1 MIQPARAAIADVRT
15 CSFREQTSPLQTRV
29 AGLFLFGPLLTQL
42 GFGELVEQA
51 GYPGSGMIP
60 ATSALLSLLALKLID
75 KERRSHISDFDFD
88 EAVGIFAGL
97 NVLPKAAFAADYSY
111 RTVRE
116 NQQRLLA
123 GWISKLLP
131 RLDSQPD
138 AFSLDFHPIPHRGA
152 DNGLE
157 NHHVPMRGKAVPCV
171 LTFFAQA
178 VKSRLLCYSDATVVR
193 DQAAGQLLK
202 FVEFCQ
208 SILGA
213 DPAWVYFDS
222 RLTTYAE
229 MNRLNARGK
238 TSFITIRRRG
248 SRILRGLGDQP
259 DSAWRGAVID
269 TPKRRHQ
276 NIRYLEQ
283 FIRVA
288 DYEGELRQIAITGL
302 GRDKPTLLLTNNRE
316 ETARQI
322 MTRYTSRN
330 GIEDSLGSGV
340 NFFHLDCLASEVP
353 LNVDLDA
360 ALTVV
365 ANGCYRWLA
374 SELDGFTTA
383 KPKRLCR
390 KIIETGGTVRITE
403 DQIHVHFEKRAHNP
417 ILRQATLDTK
427 AGAIPWVGGKSLRFT
442 YASTS

>member
-1 MIQPARAAIADVRT
+1 MTA
-15 CSFREQTSPLQTRV
+15 PLETRV
-29 AGLFLFGPLLTQL
+29 AGLFVFRPLLAQS
-42 GFGELVEQA
+42 GFDDLVRRA
-51 GYPGSGMIP
+51 SYPGSGMVP

-75 KERRSHISDFDFD
+75 KGRRSHLSDFKFD
-88 EAVGIFAGL
+88 QALGLFAGL
-97 NVLPKAAFAADYSY
+97 NILPKAAFATDYSY

-123 GWISKLLP
+123 GWVSGLLP
-131 RLDSQPD
+131 RLDPRPD
-138 AFSLDFHPIPHRGA
+138 AFSLDFHSIPHRGD

-157 NHHVPMRGKAVPCV
+157 SHHVPMPGKAAPSI

-178 VKSRLLCYSDATVVR
+178 VKSGLLCYSDATIVR
-193 DQAAGQLLK
+193 DQAAGQWLK
-202 FVEFCQ
+202 FVEFCR

-213 DPAWVYFDS
+213 DPAWVDFDS
-222 RLTTYAE
+222 RLTTDAE

-248 SRILRGLGDQP
+248 SRVVRDLANRP
-259 DSAWRGAVID
+259 SSAWRRTVID
-269 TPKRRHQ
+269 TPKRRPR
-276 NIRYLEQ
+276 NIGYLEQ
-283 FIRVA
+283 LIQVA
-288 DYEGELRQIAITGL
+288 DSEGDLRQIAVTGL
-302 GRDKPTLLLTNNRE
+302 GRDKPTLLLTNNRD

-365 ANGCYRWLA
+365 ADGCYRWSA
-374 SELDGFTTA
+374 SELHGFTEA
-383 KPKRLCR
+383 KPGRLCR
-390 KIIETGGTVRITE
+390 KIIETGGTVRVTE
-403 DQIHVHFEKRAHNP
+403 GHIHVHFQKRAHNP
-417 ILRQATLDTK
+417 ILRQAGLDAK
-427 AGAIPWVGGKSLRFT
+427 AGAIPWAGGKTLRFT
-442 YASTS
+442 YAGTD